1 MPVVTPRSIQ
11 DVSLNPAAFALP
23 AAASSSTTSA
33 VIDLGTDVFKP
44 ENMELDLG
52 VLVIENGDWH
62 APDTRTVTAI
72 IETSTTSNFAAVD
85 ATIFSR
91 ILTGAG
97 GAGIAAQTTLKC
109 RLPVNCARYV
119 RAKVTF
125 GASTTDGSA
134 VSATF
139 TPRF

>member
-1 MPVVTPRSIQ
+1 MANEFARNIQ
-11 DVSLNPAAFALP
+11 DASLNPATFALP
-23 AAASSSTTSA
+23 SSASSSTTSA
-33 VIDLGTDVFKP
+33 VIDFGTDTFK
-44 ENMELDLG
+44 NGLVELDLAIPA
-52 VLVIENGDWH
+52 LSTTI

-85 ATIFSR
+85 ATIFSK

-97 GAGIAAQTTLKC
+97 GAGIGAQSGLRC
-109 RLPVNCARYV
+109 RLPSNCARYV
-119 RAKVTF
+119 RAKITF

>member
-1 MPVVTPRSIQ
+1 MSNEFARNIQ
-11 DVSLNPAAFALP
+11 DASLNPVAFALP
-23 AAASSSTTSA
+23 AAASTSTQSA
-33 VIDLGTDVFKP
+33 VIDLGADTYKG
-44 ENMELDLG
+44 ERIELDLAIPA
-52 VLVIENGDWH
+52 LSTTI

-91 ILTGAG
+91 TLTGAG
-97 GAGIAAQTTLKC
+97 GAGIGAQTGLRC
-109 RLPVNCARYV
+109 RLPSNCARYV

-139 TPRF
+139 TARF

>member
-1 MPVVTPRSIQ
+1 MANEFARNIQ

-23 AAASSSTTSA
+23 NAASSSTTSSA
-33 VIDLGTDVFKP
+33 VDIGADVWDT
-44 ENMELDLG
+44 ERIELDLAIPA
-52 VLVIENGDWH
+52 LSTTI

-72 IETSTTSNFAAVD
+72 IETSTTSNFSAID
-85 ATIFSR
+85 ATIFTR

-97 GAGIAAQTTLKC
+97 GTGIPAQNGLRC
-109 RLPVNCARYV
+109 RLPSNCARYV

-134 VSATF
+134 VSATLSV
-139 TPRF
+139 RF

>member
-1 MPVVTPRSIQ
+1 MANEFARNIQ
-11 DVSLNPAAFALP
+11 DASLNPATFTLP
-23 AAASSSTTSA
+23 AAASTSTTSA
-33 VIDLGTDVFKP
+33 VIDFGTDVFKTG
-44 ENMELDLG
+44 MVELDLAIPA
-52 VLVIENGDWH
+52 LSTTI

-72 IETSTTSNFAAVD
+72 IETSTTSVFTAVD
-85 ATIFSR
+85 ATIFSK

-97 GAGIAAQTTLKC
+97 GTGIAAQTGLRC
-109 RLPVNCARYV
+109 RLPSNCARYV
-119 RAKVTF
+119 RAKITF

>member
-1 MPVVTPRSIQ
+1 MANEFARNIQ
-11 DVSLNPAAFALP
+11 DASLNPATFTLP
-23 AAASSSTTSA
+23 AAASTSTTSA
-33 VIDLGTDVFKP
+33 VIDMGTDTFKT
-44 ENMELDLG
+44 ERIEFDLAIPA
-52 VLVIENGDWH
+52 LSTTI

-72 IETSTTSNFAAVD
+72 IETSTTSVFTAVD

-97 GAGIAAQTTLKC
+97 GTGIAAQSGLRC
-109 RLPVNCARYV
+109 RLPSNCAQYV
-119 RAKVTF
+119 RAKITF

>member
-1 MPVVTPRSIQ
+1 MANEFARNQQ
-11 DVSLNPAAFALP
+11 DASLNPVTFALP
-23 AAASSSTTSA
+23 AAASTSTTSA
-33 VIDLGTDVFKP
+33 VIDFGLDTVKP
-44 ENMELDLG
+44 SNLELDLAIPA
-52 VLVIENGDWH
+52 LSTTI

-97 GAGIAAQTTLKC
+97 GAGIAAQTGLRC
-109 RLPVNCARYV
+109 RLPSNCARYV
-119 RAKVTF
+119 RAKITF